1 MSSEGNMPRKV
12 FEVPFQ
18 KDPRPDIYKQLTLKN
33 AEYPVTDM
41 DNASSYL
48 PDFTRAVEL
57 TSNIYR
63 INVPG
68 YFYKCPSS
76 SGSINSSGET
86 GIIIDRYAF
95 NMDNFGSHPHRCS
108 WISSDDIKLSGMN
121 DPVDGIGDH
130 ECFVIPDWKLYV
142 EFQKDN
148 DYTGKYKA
156 KFYSKPSELNTNTFR
171 PVDFSDFAPSKII
184 EGVSCQI
191 AVRANMR
198 LCPTYD
204 ANGNLFCRNLA
215 MDYIVST
222 GKNSSGGIMN
232 CLSAIIPGVAT
243 TTNASG
249 SYQGSDGYDLYWSVP
264 ALGEVVN
271 VHVTDI
277 YFIKGKDL
285 NKYYCAENELMVDG
299 ILEAKG
305 TYVYP
310 YRSSGTS
317 DKILF
322 VPAKAVGDDVKP
334 VTKIRSTSSSH
345 CTYNIPR
352 SDTHLPFPNTSCSIH
367 RQYKGDKPVWGTETG
382 TSDVGVHIS
391 GTVGSTQINESI
403 TVVLENCGPVAKAHT
418 SAFDT
423 VFREIFYNP
432 SLTGHKA
439 KFLVQN
445 MTLQAFPG
453 TSNNKSSDITDS
465 VTVKMM
471 DPTSA
476 GAS

>member
-1 MSSEGNMPRKV
+1 MGSEGNMPRKI
-12 FEVPFQ
+12 FEVPFLE
-18 KDPRPDIYKQLTLKN
+18 DPRPDIYKQLTQKN
-33 AEYPVTDM
+33 AEYPITDM
-41 DNASSYL
+41 DRAMSYL

-57 TSNIYR
+57 SDNIYR

-68 YFYKCPSS
+68 YFYKCPAA
-76 SGSINSSGET
+76 GSINSSGKT

-95 NMDNFGSHPHRCS
+95 NMDNYGHHPHRYS
-108 WISSDDIKLSGMN
+108 WVNKDTDSLSSINDSIDGLS
-121 DPVDGIGDH
+121 DH

-142 EFQKDN
+142 KFQKD
-148 DYTGKYKA
+148 DTYTGKYKA
-156 KFYSKPSELNTNTFR
+156 SFYKDSSNLNSSTFR
-171 PVDFSDFAPSKII
+171 PVDFSDFAPSTII

-198 LCPTYD
+198 LCPETD
-204 ANGNLFCRNLA
+204 WRTGATFCRSLA
-215 MDYIVST
+215 MDYIVNT

-249 SYQGSDGYDLYWSVP
+249 TYQGSDGDDIRWSVP
-264 ALGEVVN
+264 ALGEVVDVN
-271 VHVTDI
+271 VTQV
-277 YFIKGKDL
+277 YFIKGKKL
-285 NKYYCAENELMVDG
+285 NNYYCAENELKVDG

-310 YRSSGTS
+310 YRASGTN

-345 CTYNIPR
+345 CTYNIPNV
-352 SDTHLPFPNTSCSIH
+352 DTHIPLPNTSCSIH
-367 RQYKGDKPVWGTETG
+367 KQYRGTEPVWGKETG
-382 TSDVGVHIS
+382 TSDGVHIF
-391 GTVGSTQINESI
+391 GTVGDTQIDVD
-403 TVVLENCGPVAKAHT
+403 TPVKLKTCGPVVKAHK

-439 KFLVQN
+439 KFLVQK

-453 TSNNKSSDITDS
+453 TSNNKGSDITDS
-465 VTVKMM
+465 VTVNML
-471 DPTSA
+471 DPTSD
-476 GAS
+476 GV